1 MIGPSEEGPIS
12 DTEAKYKL
20 QYIIKFKIENHRIT
34 AVLWPSAVL
43 HLLPRLRE
51 PPNRLQQQYEQS
63 RTSSLVAIS
72 STAFVFVFCFC
83 FLYSTQFISIQF
95 NPVQLN
101 SILKSIAQIGS
112 KGLDVLHCHNGPWP
126 QDIAAHTVVRH

>member
-43 HLLPRLRE
+43 HLLPRLGE

-72 STAFVFVFCFC
+72 STAFVIQLC
-83 FLYSTQFISIQF
+83 SIPLLCRESLQCQYVSH
-95 NPVQLN
+95 NEIAYCN
-101 SILKSIAQIGS
+101 S
-112 KGLDVLHCHNGPWP
+112 VLHWE
-126 QDIAAHTVVRH
+126 QDRLTLVLPASLNQNALTPNIPL